1 MFTESPALD
10 AGNPPKTPQPAKRR
24 AKPIG
29 QFCADW
35 SMSRTKAY
43 ELMNAGKLRAVL
55 NGGRR
60 VVLLEDE
67 EAYAASLKP

>member
-1 MFTESPALD
+1 MLTEHPAP
-10 AGNPPKTPQPAKRR
+10 AGTSSKSTQPAKRR
-24 AKPIG
+24 AKPIA

-43 ELMNAGKLRAVL
+43 ELINAHKLRAVL

-60 VVLLEDE
+60 VVLAEDE
-67 EAYAASLKP
+67 DAFAASLKP

>member
-1 MFTESPALD
+1 MLTVSTAS
-10 AGNPPKTPQPAKRR
+10 AGIPKNTQPAKR
-24 AKPIG
+24 AKPIA

-43 ELMNAGKLRAVL
+43 ELINAGKLRAVL
-55 NGGRR
+55 NVGRR
-60 VVLLEDE
+60 VVLAEDE

>member
-1 MFTESPALD
+1 MLTVSTAS
-10 AGNPPKTPQPAKRR
+10 AGIPKNIQSAKR
-24 AKPIG
+24 AKPIA

-43 ELMNAGKLRAVL
+43 ELINAGKLRAVL
-55 NGGRR
+55 NVGRR
-60 VVLLEDE
+60 VVLAEDE